1 MIPNRRRRRVAIAL
15 GIASATVLT
24 ACIPMQVDTDE
35 AGAGTG
41 GLPAT
46 IAKSGVLRVGM
57 SPDFPP
63 MEYKD
68 DQTDQTVGMDVDLAN
83 AVAEELGVRV
93 ERVESPFDQLLNSVA
108 TGRVDVVMSG
118 ISDTTERQKTVSFVD
133 YFMSQGRFYTVRPK
147 AGGYTEQTSVCGK
160 SVAVS
165 SKTDYYDQIATL
177 SETVCQSAGLPEIRR
192 LGTDSGAAARLQIEQ
207 GRADLAVQGGENLAY
222 LEKTEP
228 GKYVRVLDPL
238 PGTPFGAVVAKD
250 DTALAEALKGAF
262 EKLQADGEYDEILG
276 HWGLDYGKMAP
287 VINGVK

>member
-1 MIPNRRRRRVAIAL
+1 MTPIRRARPVLLLGVVA
-15 GIASATVLT
+15 ATVLS
-24 ACIPMQVDTDE
+24 ACIPMQVDSTE
-35 AGAGTG
+35 ASGEKN
-41 GLPAT
+41 GLPAA
-46 IAKSGVLRVGM
+46 IAQSGVLRVGM

-68 DQTDQTVGMDVDLAN
+68 DQTDQTVGMDVDLVN
-83 AVAEELGVRV
+83 AIAAKLGVKV
-93 ERVESPFDQLLNSVA
+93 ERIESPFDQLLNSVA
-108 TGRVDVVMSG
+108 TGRVDMVMSG
-118 ISDTTERQKTVSFVD
+118 ISDTAERQKTVSFVD
-133 YFMSQGRFYTVRPK
+133 YFTSQGRFYTVSAK

-165 SKTDYYDQIATL
+165 SKTDYYDQIGKL
-177 SETVCQSAGLPEIRR
+177 SETVCQGAGLPEIRR

-228 GKYVRVLDPL
+228 GKYARVLDPL

-250 DTALAEALKGAF
+250 DMALAEAVKKAI
-262 EKLQADGEYDEILG
+262 EDLQADGEYKKILTT
-276 HWGLDYGKMAP
+276 WGLDYGTMKP